1 MNNKRK
7 SAVISFATH
16 AEARAAKD
24 RGRMI
29 SPKLPQ
35 TGPIFLVKS
44 KPGAPKPAP
53 KPVAP
58 KSDVD
63 EELAAMSGGMTDT
76 PFGERPLKRS
86 ATRTALDELPDEAEE
101 KGDPEDDDD
110 QDTGDGEEGEE
121 EDVEEGEEK
130 DVVEVSHLSHG
141 Y

>member
-58 KSDVD
+58 KSGVD

-86 ATRTALDELPDEAEE
+86 ATRTALDELPDEGEE
-101 KGDPEDDDD
+101 EEGPEDADEDDD

-121 EDVEEGEEK
+121 EVEEGEEK
-130 DVVEVSHLSHG
+130 EEVSH
-141 Y
+141 